1 MPYVPKTSGE
11 ILRDLKGSVLGRSS
25 LDDISSGSVVSIL
38 LGAVAN
44 ELASSERRLYN
55 LRESFFLNGASG
67 SDLDERVSELPAV
80 GVTRIESTNASGAVL
95 KLSRDPALTT
105 TNLTIPA
112 SSRFR
117 SADGT
122 AFETTSDVII
132 VAGDAEVENVHIRA
146 VSPGVEGNKAVNE
159 IYIIENAPSEII
171 SAQNTLALTNG
182 LDEEPDEDL
191 RERAYLYLKS
201 LNRCQASSIEYM
213 ASSFIG
219 SSNDRFRYA
228 KMYEDVNTPGYS
240 ELYVDDGSDLS
251 AESMKRAGASSGI
264 TVPAGGAI
272 IVPHEAP
279 ATAPIDPGSI
289 TITRGA
295 GQINV
300 TTADYTSIHERG
312 LLYFVEGFLQPGDT
326 VWVQLYDVFT
336 GLIAEVQREI
346 EGDPNTPDR
355 LTGFRAAGTRV
366 VVKPII
372 AAPVELDMSLIS
384 STASDFDLVT
394 RDVKIAIAA
403 FINNL
408 APGEPLYISQLV
420 DACVAISG
428 VVDIKFY
435 EPGSDTRKDNVFPAL
450 KNTLRITEQS
460 IRVTPNN

>member
-1 MPYVPKTSGE
+1 MPYIPKTSGE
-11 ILRDLKGSVLGRSS
+11 ILRDLKGSVLGRSD
-25 LDDISSGSVVSIL
+25 LDDISAGSVMSIL
-38 LGAVAN
+38 LGSVAN

-80 GVTRIESTNASGAVL
+80 GVTRIKNTNASGAVL
-95 KLSRDPALTT
+95 ELRRDPALMTT
-105 TNLTIPA
+105 TLTIPEG
-112 SSRFR
+112 SRFR

-122 AFETTSDVII
+122 TFATTTDAII
-132 VAGDAEVENVHIRA
+132 GVGDAEVTNVHISA
-146 VSPGVEGNKAVNE
+146 TFPGKEGNKSVGD

-171 SAQNTLALTNG
+171 SARNTLAITNG
-182 LDEEPDEDL
+182 LDEETDQDL
-191 RERAYLYLKS
+191 RERAYLYLNS

-251 AESMKRAGASSGI
+251 ANSMKRAGASSGI

-279 ATAPIDPGSI
+279 AVAPIAPDSI
-289 TITRGA
+289 VITRGA

-312 LLYFVEGFLQPGDT
+312 LLYFPEGFLQSGDV
-326 VWVQLYDVFT
+326 VWVQNYEVFT

-346 EGDPNTPDR
+346 EGDLNNPNR
-355 LTGFRAAGTRV
+355 LTGFRAAGTRI
-366 VVKPII
+366 VVKPVTP
-372 AAPVELDMSLIS
+372 ATLNLDMSLIS
-384 STASDFDLVT
+384 STASDFDIVA
-394 RDVKIAIAA
+394 RDVKVAIAA
-403 FINNL
+403 FVNNL

-435 EPGSDTRKDNVFPAL
+435 ERGSDVRKDNVFPAL
-450 KNTLRITEQS
+450 KKALRITEAS
-460 IRVTPNN
+460 ISTTPNN